1 MAAKKAAA
9 AAAEASAEQ
18 VTGRER
24 ARGGDLIIV
33 LPSSVKKGKRKTGK
47 KALYFTTDSKGQ

>member
-1 MAAKKAAA
+1 VAAKKAAA

-24 ARGGDLIIV
+24 ARGGDLIIHMHTCIHIQRHV
-33 LPSSVKKGKRKTGK
+33 CTPYTCM
-47 KALYFTTDSKGQ
+47 YM